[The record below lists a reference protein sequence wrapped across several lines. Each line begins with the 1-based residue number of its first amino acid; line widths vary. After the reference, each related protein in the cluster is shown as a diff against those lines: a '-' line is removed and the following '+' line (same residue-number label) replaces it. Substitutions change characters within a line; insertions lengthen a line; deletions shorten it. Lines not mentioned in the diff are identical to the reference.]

1 MPSLRNW
8 RKKRVT
14 KSDDKKVPALRFKGF
29 TDDWEQRKLKDVAK
43 IIGGGT
49 PSTKIKEYWNGN
61 INWYSPI
68 EIGNQTFVSS
78 SRKKISELGLKKS
91 SAKLLPGGNTILF
104 TSRAGIGDMAIMK
117 TAGSTNQGFQ
127 SWVVRSNLADVYFL
141 YSLGKKLKKQALRK
155 ASGSTFLEIS
165 NSEVKK
171 LLLFL
176 PSLREQKEIG
186 KIFKLIDKLLSLQQR
201 KLEQLNLLQR
211 ALLQRIFANRN
222 LQPDLRF
229 TNFSGAWEQHK
240 LGNMAN
246 ILRGAS
252 PRPIKDKKWFDTNSR
267 IGWIRISDVT
277 SQNGRVYTLGQHLSK
292 KGQEKTHVVS
302 SQTLLLSIAASVGYP
317 VITYV
322 ETGVHDGFIIFDK
335 PKFNLD
341 FMFFKLQSIQNIW
354 SKYGQPGSQVNINS
368 SIVANTSI
376 SIPNIKEQKKISI
389 LLKKIEENIHLQ
401 QNKINKLQELKR
413 SFLQNM
419 FI

>member
-1 MPSLRNW
+1 MHFPLL
-8 RKKRVT
+8 V
-14 KSDDKKVPALRFKGF
+14 
-29 TDDWEQRKLKDVAK
+29 WEQRKLKDVAK

-201 KLEQLNLLQR
+201 KLEQLNLLKKG
-211 ALLQRIFANRN
+211 LLQKIFSDNDFRPN
-222 LQPDLRF
+222 LRF
-229 TNFSGAWEQHK
+229 KNFNEKWKQHK
-240 LGNMAN
+240 LGSIVHWSKGNHLKKSTLNSKYDGYEVIHYADLYKFKPVLSKVIHWSRNNTGTIIPAN
-246 ILRGAS
+246 SLLF
-252 PRPIKDKKWFDTNSR
+252 PM
-267 IGWIRISDVT
+267 SDVT
-277 SQNGRVYTLGQHLSK
+277 PDGLARTTAMMKNGVRAGSDILIATVKNNNAEFLSYQINLYSKRIVPLVTGTTIRHINSKALSTLNIKIPTNS
-292 KGQEKTHVVS
+292 E
-302 SQTLLLSIAASVGYP
+302 
-317 VITYV
+317 
-322 ETGVHDGFIIFDK
+322 
-335 PKFNLD
+335 
-341 FMFFKLQSIQNIW
+341 QNII
-354 SKYGQPGSQVNINS
+354 SKLFIFFENFVDLQQSKINQL
-368 SIVANTSI
+368 
-376 SIPNIKEQKKISI
+376 K
-389 LLKKIEENIHLQ
+389 LLKKFILN
-401 QNKINKLQELKR
+401 
-413 SFLQNM
+413 NM

>member
-1 MPSLRNW
+1 MHFP
-8 RKKRVT
+8 
-14 KSDDKKVPALRFKGF
+14 
-29 TDDWEQRKLKDVAK
+29 
-43 IIGGGT
+43 
-49 PSTKIKEYWNGN
+49 
-61 INWYSPI
+61 
-68 EIGNQTFVSS
+68 
-78 SRKKISELGLKKS
+78 
-91 SAKLLPGGNTILF
+91 LL
-104 TSRAGIGDMAIMK
+104 
-117 TAGSTNQGFQ
+117 
-127 SWVVRSNLADVYFL
+127 V
-141 YSLGKKLKKQALRK
+141 
-155 ASGSTFLEIS
+155 
-165 NSEVKK
+165 
-171 LLLFL
+171 
-176 PSLREQKEIG
+176 
-186 KIFKLIDKLLSLQQR
+186 
-201 KLEQLNLLQR
+201 
-211 ALLQRIFANRN
+211 
-222 LQPDLRF
+222 
-229 TNFSGAWEQHK
+229 WEQHK

-413 SFLQNM
+413 SFLQNI

>member
-1 MPSLRNW
+1 MSLF
-8 RKKRVT
+8 
-14 KSDDKKVPALRFKGF
+14 D
-29 TDDWEQRKLKDVAK
+29 
-43 IIGGGT
+43 
-49 PSTKIKEYWNGN
+49 
-61 INWYSPI
+61 
-68 EIGNQTFVSS
+68 
-78 SRKKISELGLKKS
+78 
-91 SAKLLPGGNTILF
+91 
-104 TSRAGIGDMAIMK
+104 
-117 TAGSTNQGFQ
+117 
-127 SWVVRSNLADVYFL
+127 
-141 YSLGKKLKKQALRK
+141 
-155 ASGSTFLEIS
+155 
-165 NSEVKK
+165 
-171 LLLFL
+171 
-176 PSLREQKEIG
+176 
-186 KIFKLIDKLLSLQQR
+186 
-201 KLEQLNLLQR
+201 
-211 ALLQRIFANRN
+211 
-222 LQPDLRF
+222 
-229 TNFSGAWEQHK
+229 WEQHK

-401 QNKINKLQELKR
+401 QRKLEQLNLLKKGLLQKIFSDNDFRPNLRFKNFNEKWKQHKLGSIVHWSKGNHLKKSTLNSKYDGYEVIHYADLYKFKPVLSKVIHWSRNNTGTIIPANSLLFPMSDVTPDGLARTTAMMKNGVRAGSDILIATVKNNNAEFLSYQINLYSKRIVPLVTGTTIRHINSKALSTLNIKIPTNSEQNIISKLFIFFENFVDLQQSKINQLKLLKK
-413 SFLQNM
+413 FILNNM

>member
-29 TDDWEQRKLKDVAK
+29 TDDWEQRKLGEVLLVNSGKDYK
-43 IIGGGT
+43 NLN
-49 PSTKIKEYWNGN
+49 KGN
-61 INWYSPI
+61 IPVY
-68 EIGNQTFVSS
+68 GT
-78 SRKKISELGLKKS
+78 
-91 SAKLLPGGNTILF
+91 GGYMLSVN
-104 TSRAGIGDMAIMK
+104 RALSNENAIGIGRKGTIDRPQYLIAPFWTVDTLFFLTVKNQNDLKFFYALFQKINWK
-117 TAGSTNQGFQ
+117 KYDESTG
-127 SWVVRSNLADVYFL
+127 
-141 YSLGKKLKKQALRK
+141 
-155 ASGSTFLEIS
+155 
-165 NSEVKK
+165 
-171 LLLFL
+171 L
-176 PSLREQKEIG
+176 PSLSKSTLNNIFLKNPNYKEQKKIG
-186 KIFKLIDKLLSLQQR
+186 LLLSQIEVLITLQQR

>member
-1 MPSLRNW
+1 M
-8 RKKRVT
+8 T
-14 KSDDKKVPALRFKGF
+14 KSNDKKVPALRFKGF
-29 TDDWEQRKLKDVAK
+29 TDDWEQRKFNKIANKIGATSSAK
-43 IIGGGT
+43 I
-49 PSTKIKEYWNGN
+49 PN
-61 INWYSPI
+61 
-68 EIGNQTFVSS
+68 VSYDDILS
-78 SRKKISELGLKKS
+78 KRGVLNKKISKLSTGKKGIKFKENDILFGKLRPYLKNYLLADFSGIAIGDFWVLRPLESPDFLFYLIQSQKFTYISNIS
-91 SAKLLPGGNTILF
+91 SGSKMPRSDWKLVSSFHFDIPKINEQIGIGKVLKLL
-104 TSRAGIGDMAIMK
+104 D
-117 TAGSTNQGFQ
+117 
-127 SWVVRSNLADVYFL
+127 
-141 YSLGKKLKKQALRK
+141 
-155 ASGSTFLEIS
+155 
-165 NSEVKK
+165 
-171 LLLFL
+171 
-176 PSLREQKEIG
+176 
-186 KIFKLIDKLLSLQQR
+186 KLISLQQR

-413 SFLQNM
+413 SFLQNI

>member
-1 MPSLRNW
+1 M
-8 RKKRVT
+8 T

-29 TDDWEQRKLKDVAK
+29 TDDWEQRKFESL
-43 IIGGGT
+43 IY
-49 PSTKIKEYWNGN
+49 PEKIKNKNNLQLPAYSISNKNGFIAQTDQFGKDN
-61 INWYSPI
+61 TYSKTDKKTNYIVNPGAFAYNPARINVGS
-68 EIGNQTFVSS
+68 IGYQNLATPVLVSS
-78 SRKKISELGLKKS
+78 LYEVFKTNSQINDLFLIYWFKTDKFFNQIKKYEE
-91 SAKLLPGGNTILF
+91 GG
-104 TSRAGIGDMAIMK
+104 
-117 TAGSTNQGFQ
+117 
-127 SWVVRSNLADVYFL
+127 VRQYYFL
-141 YSLGKKLKKQALRK
+141 
-155 ASGSTFLEIS
+155 
-165 NSEVKK
+165 
-171 LLLFL
+171 
-176 PSLREQKEIG
+176 
-186 KIFKLIDKLLSLQQR
+186 DKLLFSEIIIPKDAREQQKISKILKKLDYLFSLQQR